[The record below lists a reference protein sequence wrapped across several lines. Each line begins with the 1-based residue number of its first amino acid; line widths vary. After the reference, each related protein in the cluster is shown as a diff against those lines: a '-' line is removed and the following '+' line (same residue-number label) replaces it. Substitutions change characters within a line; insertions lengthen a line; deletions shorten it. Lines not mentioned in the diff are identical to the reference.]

1 MYFHGDK
8 EKEVEKLQKEG
19 KKVIFVGD
27 GINDSP
33 ALTRAD
39 NGIAIGSGTDIAIES
54 ADVVLI
60 KDDLYDVV
68 ISIDLSKKTINN
80 IKLSLFWAFFYNII
94 GIPIAAGILYPSF
107 GIKLSPMLG
116 AACMS
121 LSSVCVVT
129 NALRL
134 RKFKPVRKV
143 QSTNNN
149 EKNNIEKINNVKE
162 EKNMKNIS
170 IEGMMCDNCRKHVEK
185 ALSSIEGV
193 TKVEVSLENKN
204 AIIETSKEIDNEI
217 IINAIKEEGYEV
229 KEIS

>member
-33 ALTRAD
+33 ALSRAD
-39 NGIAIGSGTDIAIES
+39 NGLAIGSGTDIAIES

-68 ISIDLSKKTINN
+68 TSIDLSKKTINN

-162 EKNMKNIS
+162 EKNMKKIS